1 MRGQGKQVA
10 PSGTKPE
17 RAEPIEDERAT
28 DDDAETDTE
37 AEPPDTRRG
46 RRWGILRRRNGVVT
60 LDDGRRII
68 RL

>member
-1 MRGQGKQVA
+1 VRGQGKQVA

-17 RAEPIEDERAT
+17 RDEPIESGRAT
-28 DDDAETDTE
+28 DDDPE

-46 RRWGILRRRNGVVT
+46 RRWGILRRRDGVVT